1 MSDKQAMELVRKVGL
16 FGLSDLRK
24 LAPIGDIGYL
34 NAISYYRGNFLRSGL
49 LDAIY
54 HAYCQ
59 QFKKYGWTEQHRCSR
74 WRNSDNDY
82 FCPEIGLRY
91 SIDSGD

>member
-1 MSDKQAMELVRKVGL
+1 MSKEQIMELVRKIGL

-34 NAISYYRGNFLRSGL
+34 NAIDYYRGNFLRSEMIA
-49 LDAIY
+49 AIY
-54 HAYCQ
+54 KAYCQ
-59 QFKKYGWTEQHRCSR
+59 QFKKYGWTEEHKSSH
-74 WRNSDNDY
+74 WRNSDNTY
-82 FCPEIGLRY
+82 YCPEIGLRY